1 MNRPLILLL
10 ALSLLALTACGQSEE
25 EKVEEVLTS
34 FATNLEDEKATCET
48 FSQAQLEKE
57 SRKKGDEAVDLC
69 RAQFKDQ
76 TSPKEF
82 EVRSV
87 KVDGDK
93 ATAEVSVDGENSEVQ
108 LVKEDGDWKV
118 SGT

>member
-1 MNRPLILLL
+1 MGL
-10 ALSLLALTACGQSEE
+10 AACGQSEE
-25 EKVEEVLTS
+25 DKVEDVLTS
-34 FATNLEDEKATCET
+34 FATNLEDEAATCEA
-48 FSQAQLEKE
+48 FSRAQLEKQTG
-57 SRKKGDEAVDLC
+57 KKADEAVDLC

-93 ATAEVSVDGENSEVQ
+93 ATAEVRVDGQDSRVD

-118 SGT
+118 SATQR